1 MRPLRLL
8 LASLVLLPA
17 AFAGKI
23 TTIKG
28 ESIDDVKIVSIS
40 ETEVV
45 YTKGDV
51 KKTVPLAGVLLVELD
66 NPVALPKDTSYS
78 RVELIDGTELYVSDW
93 KVRKNQ
99 VNMTLLSGP
108 TFTLPVSL
116 VANVLNNAQDDKH
129 LADWKSRTFNL
140 RGREAFVVKKEGVI
154 SSIEATLGEGDAEG
168 KTITA
173 AVTIDGVVETIKR
186 PLATLHGLVFKRV
199 RDTKAKVEK
208 SRLFDIKGNVV
219 MVSEMTPKEGG
230 LTVTTPAGAKLD
242 FTYDQIGRIDY
253 QKGKLD
259 YVSELTPT
267 KMVAKSNLDEDTK
280 PDQWHVYKDTNL
292 NKGPITLGGAVYAR
306 GLAVKPFCE
315 LTYDLKG
322 DYREFSA
329 LVGLDDNVS
338 AAGKTI
344 LVIEGDDRELGTVEI
359 SSDDKKRFKPI
370 TLNIKD
376 VQRLK
381 ITVKAD
387 GEFDIARHLDLADAK
402 VSK

>member
-1 MRPLRLL
+1 
-8 LASLVLLPA
+8 VLLPA

-23 TTIKG
+23 TTLKG
-28 ESIDDVKIVSIS
+28 ESIDDVKIVSIT

-66 NPVALPKDTSYS
+66 NPIDLPKDASYS
-78 RVELIDGTELYVSDW
+78 RVELTDGTELIVSDW
-93 KVRKNQ
+93 KIRKNQ
-99 VNMTLLSGP
+99 LTVTLLLGP
-108 TFTLPVSL
+108 SLTVPVSM
-116 VANVLNNAQDDKH
+116 VANVLNNAQDAKNA
-129 LADWKSRTFNL
+129 ADWKSRTFNL
-140 RGREAFVVKKEGVI
+140 RGREAFVVKKDGVI

-168 KTITA
+168 KTIAA
-173 AVTIDGVVETIKR
+173 AVTIDGETQTIKR
-186 PLATLHGLVFKRV
+186 TLATVHGLVFKRV

-208 SRLFDIKGNVV
+208 GRLFDIKGNVV
-219 MVSEMTPKEGG
+219 MVSEMTPKDGG
-230 LTVTTPAGAKLD
+230 LTVTTPVGAKVD
-242 FTYDQIGRIDY
+242 FTYGQIGKIDY

-259 YVSELTPT
+259 YLSELTPT
-267 KMVAKSNLDEDTK
+267 KMVAKSNLDEDTR

-306 GLAVKPFCE
+306 GLAVKPFTE

-329 LVGLDDNVS
+329 LIGLDDNVS

-344 LVIEGDDRELGTVEI
+344 LVIEGDDKELGTVEI

-381 ITVKAD
+381 ITVRAD

>member
-17 AFAGKI
+17 VFAGKI

-28 ESIDDVKIVSIS
+28 DSIEDVEIVSIS

-51 KKTVPLAGVLLVELD
+51 KKSIPLAGVLLVEL
-66 NPVALPKDTSYS
+66 
-78 RVELIDGTELYVSDW
+78 VETKTPEGPYTRIELTDGTELLVKDW
-93 KVRKNQ
+93 KLRKTQ
-99 VNMTLLSGP
+99 VTMTLLSGP
-108 TFTLPVSL
+108 TLTVPVSM
-116 VANVLNNAQDDKH
+116 VANVLNNAEDEKH
-129 LADWKSRTFNL
+129 RADWKSRTFNL
-140 RGREAFVVKKEGVI
+140 RGREAFVMKKEGVI
-154 SSIEATLGEGDAEG
+154 STIEATLGEGDAEG
-168 KTITA
+168 TTITA

-186 PLATLHGLVFKRV
+186 PLATVHGLVFKRV

-208 SRLFDIKGNVV
+208 GRLFDKKGNIV
-219 MVSEMTPKEGG
+219 MVSEVTAKKGG
-230 LTVTTPAGAKLD
+230 LTVTTPVGAKLD
-242 FTYDQIGRIDY
+242 FPYDQIGKIDY

-259 YVSELTPT
+259 YVSELTPS
-267 KMVAKSNLDEDTK
+267 KMVAKSNLDEGTA

-292 NKGPITLGGAVYAR
+292 NKGPITLGGAVYAK
-306 GLAVKPFCE
+306 GLAVKPFTE

-322 DYREFSA
+322 DYREFTA

-344 LVIEGDDRELGTVEI
+344 LVIEGDDKELGTVEI